1 METREMQDTDMT
13 TKALQEALE
22 TRPGVVS
29 HAFGLEDEIVVLVGG
44 VERVRVTG
52 PVVLTLNHD

>member
-1 METREMQDTDMT
+1 MQDTDMT
-13 TKALQEALE
+13 TQALQEALQEALE

-52 PVVLTLNHD
+52 PAVLTLNHG

>member
-1 METREMQDTDMT
+1 MQDTDMT
-13 TKALQEALE
+13 TQALQEALQEALE